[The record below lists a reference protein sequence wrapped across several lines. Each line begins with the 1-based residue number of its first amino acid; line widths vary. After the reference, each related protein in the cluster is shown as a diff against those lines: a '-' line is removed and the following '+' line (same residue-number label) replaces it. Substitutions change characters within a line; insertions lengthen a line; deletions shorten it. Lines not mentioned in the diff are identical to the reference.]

1 MARWGNALGGW
12 RKQPRAKDGTFGHGR
27 GGSAKKVAKKTVK
40 KPAKKP
46 AKKRSSVTRST
57 KNGTTYETTRRKGL
71 LGGTTVTTK
80 AYRGREFRG
89 YAESHVGRKSSSIEN
104 IFVEKAHRGTGISTQ
119 MISIQGEHLKSYKKP
134 ISVTGDRSVGGQKLV
149 ERNSL
154 KGVSVK
160 KRSND
165 MSSAEITGVVEV
177 FGRGEKRAHEKA
189 YDKARSKKT
198 GMSRQ
203 KKAAIAAGVV
213 VAGAAA
219 YAAHSYLKE
228 SGLKEKHGSAYMP
241 KTITAYHYTYGN
253 SGRKILK
260 GQSMVSKQ
268 RYGLPGTS
276 TGVWF
281 TNSPTD
287 NRASMEIQYG
297 ENVLKTKV
305 KRKHVQRHIQP
316 YSNKDH
322 HWMMV
327 DKKNVGVRAGRII
340 KPYRTQTI
348 DPIVKARARNYSAAR
363 KRQGSGVVL

>member
-1 MARWGNALGGW
+1 
-12 RKQPRAKDGTFGHGR
+12 
-27 GGSAKKVAKKTVK
+27 
-40 KPAKKP
+40 
-46 AKKRSSVTRST
+46 
-57 KNGTTYETTRRKGL
+57 
-71 LGGTTVTTK
+71 
-80 AYRGREFRG
+80 
-89 YAESHVGRKSSSIEN
+89 
-104 IFVEKAHRGTGISTQ
+104 
-119 MISIQGEHLKSYKKP
+119 
-134 ISVTGDRSVGGQKLV
+134 
-149 ERNSL
+149 
-154 KGVSVK
+154 
-160 KRSND
+160 
-165 MSSAEITGVVEV
+165 
-177 FGRGEKRAHEKA
+177 
-189 YDKARSKKT
+189 
-198 GMSRQ
+198 
-203 KKAAIAAGVV
+203 
-213 VAGAAA
+213 
-219 YAAHSYLKE
+219 
-228 SGLKEKHGSAYMP
+228 
-241 KTITAYHYTYGN
+241 
-253 SGRKILK
+253 
-260 GQSMVSKQ
+260 MVSKQ